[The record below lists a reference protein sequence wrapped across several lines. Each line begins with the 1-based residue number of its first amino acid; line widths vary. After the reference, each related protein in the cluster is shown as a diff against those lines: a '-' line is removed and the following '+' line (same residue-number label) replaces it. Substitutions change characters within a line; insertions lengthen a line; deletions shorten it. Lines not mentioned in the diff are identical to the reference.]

1 MNTFQLS
8 DRLTISISPELD
20 DLPLSP
26 EAFRVYF
33 SILCGIERDGQ
44 FPSISQITARCFGK
58 KYALGKTHTN
68 LAMCELLK
76 WNLIQGESGNYQVT
90 RPDEWKTP
98 GGAA

>member
-44 FPSISQITARCFGK
+44 FPSVQQITSRCFNK
-58 KYALGKTHTN
+58 RYALGRTHTEMA
-68 LAMCELLK
+68 LRELIK
-76 WNLIQGESGNYQVT
+76 WNLVKGESGNYQVT
-90 RPDEWKTP
+90 QPEEWKVP